1 MDKPFYNVRGVKTQ
15 ISEKKN
21 INLKYRIFEKTGI
34 STMTSSRR
42 EKRGI
47 LKKPGFVQKCEKFGI
62 SPKMGNVWDF
72 KITCF

>member
-1 MDKPFYNVRGVKTQ
+1 MDKPFYNVRVVKTQ
-15 ISEKKN
+15 ISAKTV
-21 INLKYRIFEKTGI
+21 NLKYCVFEKTGI
-34 STMTSSRR
+34 SPMTSSRR

-62 SPKMGNVWDF
+62 SPKMGNIWDF